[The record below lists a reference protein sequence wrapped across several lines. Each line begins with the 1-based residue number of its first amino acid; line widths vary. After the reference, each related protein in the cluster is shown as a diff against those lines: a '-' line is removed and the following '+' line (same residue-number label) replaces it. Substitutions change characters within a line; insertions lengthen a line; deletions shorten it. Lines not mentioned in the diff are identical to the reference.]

1 MPSIRFAEVRARV
14 TMAEVLG
21 LVGLVPRETS
31 GDQVRG
37 PCPVHHSASPSG
49 RSFSANLRSH
59 LYRCFKCGSS
69 GNHLDLYAAATGRG
83 VFEAAI
89 ELCERLDRE
98 IPWMLEETSRQSR
111 PSVASLPTR
120 GAGAS
125 QAGRPARTPA
135 ADEGRDQTDR
145 AATAQVA
152 PTGPKKWYPS

>member
-1 MPSIRFAEVRARV
+1 VDIAPRTTTASDRVLRSPAMPGIRFAEVRARV

-21 LVGLVPRETS
+21 LVGFVPCETS

-49 RSFSANLRSH
+49 RSFSANLRSNI
-59 LYRCFKCGSS
+59 YRCFKCGSS

-89 ELCERLDRE
+89 ELCERLDCE

-111 PSVASLPTR
+111 P
-120 GAGAS
+120 AGRLAPDPRS
-125 QAGRPARTPA
+125 GRKPSGQAGSNS
-135 ADEGRDQTDR
+135 GRR
-145 AATAQVA
+145 
-152 PTGPKKWYPS
+152 

>member
-1 MPSIRFAEVRARV
+1 MPGIRFAEVRARV

-21 LVGLVPRETS
+21 LVGFVPCETS

-59 LYRCFKCGSS
+59 VYRCFKCGSS

-89 ELCERLDRE
+89 ELCDRLDRE
-98 IPWMLEETSRQSR
+98 IPWMLEGASRQSR
-111 PSVASLPTR
+111 P
-120 GAGAS
+120 
-125 QAGRPARTPA
+125 AGRITSDLRTGREPSGPAGSNS
-135 ADEGRDQTDR
+135 GRR
-145 AATAQVA
+145 
-152 PTGPKKWYPS
+152 